1 MIVFVIAME
10 SEAEPVISN
19 MTCVERSDRYGR
31 GVITGKLCG
40 ENCAVVVCGVGK
52 VNAAAGAQYA
62 IDCLGADKIV
72 NIGVA
77 GGLNPSTEVGKIYAI
92 SAASQYDFDL
102 VALNGTPMGTLN
114 EYSQPYLPLSSTAV
128 YPMKKVGTGD
138 RFNDDIADFNLLT
151 KELEA
156 DIRDMELG
164 AIAHVCRHADIPCYS
179 FKAISD
185 VAGSGS
191 TTEQFL
197 ANLKKCTEQLKLN
210 VEKIFKAVK
219 G

>member
-10 SEAEPVISN
+10 SEAAPVIAN

-31 GVITGKLCG
+31 AVVTGLLCG
-40 ENCAVVVCGVGK
+40 EKTAVVVCGVGK
-52 VNAAAGAQYA
+52 VNAAAGTQYA
-62 IDCLGADKIV
+62 IDCLGADRII

-77 GGLNPSTEVGKIYAI
+77 GGLNPSTEVAKIYSI
-92 SAASQYDFDL
+92 SAVVQYDFDL

-114 EYSQPYLPLSSTAV
+114 EYSQPYLPLSLTPI
-128 YPMKKVGTGD
+128 YPLMKVGTGD
-138 RFNDDIADFNLLT
+138 RFNDDIADFELLT
-151 KELEA
+151 KELKA

-164 AIAHVCRHADIPCYS
+164 AIAHVCRHADVPCYA

-191 TTEQFL
+191 TTEQFVK
-197 ANLKKCTEQLKLN
+197 NLEKCASVLKEN
-210 VEKIFKAVK
+210 VEKIFYAVK

>member
-10 SEAEPVISN
+10 SEAAPVVEN

-31 GVITGKLCG
+31 GVITGELGG
-40 ENCAVVVCGVGK
+40 EQTAVVVCGVGK
-52 VNAAAGAQYA
+52 VNAAAGTQYA

-77 GGLNPSTEVGKIYAI
+77 GGLNPSTEVGKIYGI
-92 SAASQYDFDL
+92 SAVVQYDFDL

-114 EYSQPYLPLSSTAV
+114 EYSEPYLLLATASSYPL
-128 YPMKKVGTGD
+128 KKVGTGD
-138 RFNDDIADFNLLT
+138 RFNDDIDDFNLLT
-151 KELEA
+151 KALYA

-191 TTEQFL
+191 TTQQFL
-197 ANLKKCTEQLKLN
+197 DNLKICTQALKENIIGILN
-210 VEKIFKAVK
+210 AVK